1 MEHDFSGIHSQELV
15 PFHNYFSHCI
25 SPSGSLEL
33 RKLLIVQKFGTD
45 SLPGSTGSVQVNG
58 LLLLS
63 GPYLS
68 SSLVCRA

>member
-15 PFHNYFSHCI
+15 PSHNCFTHCF
-25 SPSGSLEL
+25 PVQDSLEL
-33 RKLLIVQKFGTD
+33 RKLLIVQRFGTD
-45 SLPGSTGSVQVNG
+45 SLPGSTGRVQVNG

-68 SSLVCRA
+68 SSLV